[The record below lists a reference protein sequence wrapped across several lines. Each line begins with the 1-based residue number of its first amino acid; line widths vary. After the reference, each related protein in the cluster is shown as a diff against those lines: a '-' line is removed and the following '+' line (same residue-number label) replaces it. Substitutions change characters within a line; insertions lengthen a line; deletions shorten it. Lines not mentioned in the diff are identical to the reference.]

1 MYLYQRVD
9 GDGTAITRSD
19 GKVWLMDAPPQ
30 GGGSGGVLLE
40 LDLNVPERELQAFEA
55 ARHASQRAF
64 LVPSRWVARHATI
77 HRG

>member
-9 GDGTAITRSD
+9 GDGTLITRGD
-19 GKVWLMDAPPQ
+19 GKVWLMESPPQ
-30 GGGSGGVLLE
+30 GGIGAVLLE
-40 LDLNVPERELQAFEA
+40 LSLNVPERELLAFEA
-55 ARHASQRAF
+55 AQHASQRAF